1 MTNSS
6 KEEEIETTK
15 FFPENYPNKVYKLAS
30 KNKKP
35 VTERPVNKIKK
46 LLIKQENERKLNPVV
61 KHRPESDRIR
71 QLREEL
77 ANISTVRKERV
88 FDSEPTE
95 EEKLIIQKRVM
106 LQQLQFQEY
115 EKKDF
120 YRKLDKITGLYNF
133 LNEEEV
139 KTSLEDSNQDEE
151 QVILNLTQQEYLPK
165 IRRLIAL
172 KYATPEVEVY
182 MSNEQKEAYEK
193 LATKRK
199 NYIKKITS
207 QDAKTRCYTYSRL
220 RLDDAL
226 NQLKSDDPMKAFEG
240 WSEAR
245 IKAYKMIEANPNT
258 YYYRFNAPGEKQRN
272 GAWTPEERKLFMDR
286 LAEVGADGQWGIF
299 SMTIPGRV
307 GYQCSN
313 FYRHLLKSKQIKD
326 PNYIISNDGKMHYLF
341 GKKDGQVGTIRRH
354 NRHPHRQKIINIE
367 EALGG
372 KESSSS
378 SSTSVRHSTRKRKSK
393 YTYDDSDS
401 DDDYLYPHDNDDS
414 GTYHSWGTTKRTRAK
429 YEIQQQQQQDENPL
443 PGFTDPITLEEVV
456 KPAISPYGHVM
467 GYDSWVRC
475 LNNPDCK
482 NKCPITK
489 KPLTKRELV
498 ILTFENIEQY
508 RDKIINK

>member
-1 MTNSS
+1 MTTEIK
-6 KEEEIETTK
+6 KEAFK
-15 FFPENYPNKVYKLAS
+15 FFSESYTNKVYRLAS
-30 KNKKP
+30 KLKKKQI
-35 VTERPVNKIKK
+35 ERPVNQIKEI
-46 LLIKQENERKLNPVV
+46 LIEQEKERKLHPVI
-61 KHRPESDRIR
+61 KHRPENDRIR

-77 ANISTVRKERV
+77 ANIHTVRKERV

-95 EEKLIIQKRVM
+95 EEKLIIQKRVQ

-120 YRKLDKITGLYNF
+120 YRKLDKIVGLYNF

-139 KTSLEDSNQDEE
+139 KAALEDSNNDEE
-151 QVILNLTQQEYLPK
+151 QVILNLTQQDYIAK
-165 IRRLIAL
+165 IRKVIAY
-172 KYATPEVEVY
+172 KNCKTEIESVE
-182 MSNEQKEAYEK
+182 MTNEEKEAYEK
-193 LATKRK
+193 LATKRR
-199 NYIKKITS
+199 NYMKKITS
-207 QDAKTRCYTYSRL
+207 QDTKTRTYTYTRL

-226 NQLKSDDPMKAFEG
+226 KQLKSDDPLKAFEG

-245 IKAYKMIEANPNT
+245 IKAYKMIGINPNT

-272 GAWTPEERKLFMDR
+272 GAWNPEERKLFMER

-313 FYRHLLKSKQIKD
+313 FYRHLLKSKQIID
-326 PNYIISNDGKMHYLF
+326 PNYIIDGKTMHYLF

-354 NRHPHRQKIINIE
+354 NRHPHKKKVINLE
-367 EALGG
+367 EALSN
-372 KESSSS
+372 SSSS
-378 SSTSVRHSTRKRKSK
+378 SSTRTSTRASTRTTRKRKSK
-393 YTYDDSDS
+393 YTYNDSDS
-401 DDDYLYPHDNDDS
+401 DDDYLYPHDNDKS
-414 GTYHSWGTTKRTRAK
+414 GTYHNWCTTKRTRAK
-429 YEIQQQQQQDENPL
+429 YEQQPRTPEENPL
-443 PGFTDPITLEEVV
+443 PGFTDPITLEEVI

-482 NKCPITK
+482 NKCPIIK

-498 ILTFENIEQY
+498 ILTFENIDQY

>member
-1 MTNSS
+1 MSTSTE
-6 KEEEIETTK
+6 KAPEEEPFK
-15 FFPENYPNKVYKLAS
+15 FFSENYTNKVYKSYL
-30 KNKKP
+30 KHKKE
-35 VTERPVNKIKK
+35 VVERPVNKIKEM
-46 LLIKQENERKLNPVV
+46 LIAQERERKLHPVV

-95 EEKLIIQKRVM
+95 EEKLIIQKRVQ

-120 YRKLDKITGLYNF
+120 YRKLDKIVDLYNF

-139 KTSLEDSNQDEE
+139 KAALEDSNNDEE
-151 QVILNLTQQEYLPK
+151 KVILNLTHQDYLPK
-165 IRRLIAL
+165 IRKVIAY
-172 KYATPEVEVY
+172 KNSPEVEVE
-182 MSNEQKEAYEK
+182 MTNEQKEAYEK

-199 NYIKKITS
+199 NYIKRITS
-207 QDAKTRCYTYSRL
+207 EDAKTRTYTYTRL

-226 NQLKSDDPMKAFEG
+226 NQLKSDDPVKAFEG

-245 IKAYKMIEANPNT
+245 IKAYKMIGINPNT
-258 YYYRFNAPGEKQRN
+258 YYYRFNAPGQKQRN
-272 GAWTPEERKLFMDR
+272 GTWTPEERKLFMER
-286 LAEVGADGQWGIF
+286 LKEVGADGQWGIF
-299 SMTIPGRV
+299 SMSIPGRV

-313 FYRHLLKSKQIKD
+313 FYRHLLKSKEIID
-326 PNYIISNDGKMHYLF
+326 PNYIIDGNKMHYLF

-354 NRHPHRQKIINIE
+354 NRHPKKKKVINLE
-367 EALGG
+367 EAL
-372 KESSSS
+372 SNNTTT
-378 SSTSVRHSTRKRKSK
+378 STRGATRTSTRTTRKRKSK

-401 DDDYLYPHDNDDS
+401 DDDYLYPHDNDKS
-414 GTYHSWGTTKRTRAK
+414 GTYHNWCTTKRTRAK
-429 YEIQQQQQQDENPL
+429 YEQQPSTPEENPL
-443 PGFTDPITLEEVV
+443 PGFTDPITLEEVI

-498 ILTFENIEQY
+498 ILTFENIDQY

>member
-1 MTNSS
+1 MVTNNT
-6 KEEEIETTK
+6 KEEVEVIK
-15 FFPENYPNKVYKLAS
+15 FYPENYTAKAYRISFKNSNNKIIS
-30 KNKKP
+30 DKP
-35 VTERPVNKIKK
+35 INKIKE
-46 LLIKQENERKLNPVV
+46 LLIEQAKERKLHPVV
-61 KHRPESDRIR
+61 KKRPESDRIR

-139 KTSLEDSNQDEE
+139 KTALEDCNNDEE

-172 KYATPEVEVY
+172 KYAGPEVEVY
-182 MSNEQKEAYEK
+182 MSSEQKEAYEK
-193 LATKRK
+193 LAIKRK

-207 QDAKTRCYTYSRL
+207 EDAKTRCYTYSRL

-226 NQLKSDDPMKAFEG
+226 NQLKSDDPLKAFEG

-245 IKAYKMIEANPNT
+245 IKAYKMIDANPNT

-272 GAWTPEERKLFMDR
+272 GAWTPEERKLFFKR
-286 LAEVGADGQWGIF
+286 LEEVGADGQWGIF

-313 FYRHLLKSKQIKD
+313 FYRHLLKSKQIVD

-354 NRHPHRQKIINIE
+354 NRHPHKQKIINLE
-367 EALGG
+367 EALGTV
-372 KESSSS
+372 SSSS
-378 SSTSVRHSTRKRKSK
+378 SSATTTRHNTRKRKNK

-401 DDDYLYPHDNDDS
+401 DDDYLYPKDNDDS
-414 GTYHSWGTTKRTRAK
+414 GTYRSASTTRRTRAR
-429 YEIQQQQQQDENPL
+429 YEKSETPVDENPL

-467 GYDSWVRC
+467 G
-475 LNNPDCK
+475 
-482 NKCPITK
+482 
-489 KPLTKRELV
+489 
-498 ILTFENIEQY
+498 
-508 RDKIINK
+508 

>member
-1 MTNSS
+1 MVTNNT
-6 KEEEIETTK
+6 KEEAEVIK
-15 FFPENYPNKVYKLAS
+15 FYSENYTAKAYRISFKKS
-30 KNKKP
+30 NKKIIRDKP
-35 VTERPVNKIKK
+35 INKIKE
-46 LLIKQENERKLNPVV
+46 LLIEQARERKLHPIV
-61 KHRPESDRIR
+61 KKRPESDRIR

-139 KTSLEDSNQDEE
+139 KAALEDCNNDEE
-151 QVILNLTQQEYLPK
+151 QVILNLTQQDYLPK
-165 IRRLIAL
+165 IRRIIAL
-172 KYATPEVEVY
+172 KYVRPEVETY
-182 MSNEQKEAYEK
+182 MSTEQKEAYEK

-199 NYIKKITS
+199 NYVKKITS
-207 QDAKTRCYTYSRL
+207 EDAKTRCYTYSRL

-226 NQLKSDDPMKAFEG
+226 NQLKSDDPLKAFEG

-245 IKAYKMIEANPNT
+245 IKAYKMIDANPNT

-272 GAWTPEERKLFMDR
+272 GAWTPEERKLFFKR
-286 LAEVGADGQWGIF
+286 LDEVGADGQWGIF

-313 FYRHLLKSKQIKD
+313 FYRHLLKSKQIVD

-354 NRHPHRQKIINIE
+354 NRHPHKHKMINLE
-367 EALGG
+367 EALN
-372 KESSSS
+372 SSS
-378 SSTSVRHSTRKRKSK
+378 SSTSRHNTRKRKNK

-401 DDDYLYPHDNDDS
+401 DDYLYPKDNDNS
-414 GTYHSWGTTKRTRAK
+414 GTYRSAGTTKRTRAR
-429 YEIQQQQQQDENPL
+429 YEKSGNVDENPL

-498 ILTFENIEQY
+498 ILTFENIDQY
-508 RDKIINK
+508 RDKIIQ